1 MPSLG
6 AVPMP
11 CRGHRHTPAPHQRR
25 KQPHRVRHATETRG
39 RNGRNGFRALGRG
52 VLVTARM
59 THRALPRP
67 AATAGPVTIR
77 RQCDAPPG
85 ATERG
90 TRAVR
95 GAGLLRRPT
104 QPAPRKQHARA
115 PSFPPAPPRR
125 VIEHPTARRI
135 GIDRHWH
142 QAGQHAT
149 RGGAARA
156 SAHAPPQGPSPG
168 VFRARARARAA
179 DCPSPR
185 RHALTPHVPPPASIH
200 PPQDGID
207 WRSRPARGLLQA
219 ALSGAS
225 PHPRPHS
232 WSSPRCPPRARR
244 RALLRPPPTP
254 PLRETPPSQH
264 IAPALA
270 ARPGGSPLGARS
282 AGGARKRAPRPARPM
297 PFGLIASH
305 REGRRSGAPP
315 PRPAPPPAPPR
326 AARGTKLRNWSRSRR
341 GGWARGAAGGRAGG
355 VSEVPLLGGPE
366 QAQLPT
372 LRLCSG
378 TRGGRL
384 RWRLAPAVAEGGA
397 RTPWTARRG
406 AQRSRAG
413 HARGVCWVG
422 THIYVLQDR
431 SNEVAPNAAQG
442 ECCRRF
448 EAARGGGGYVCVCVW
463 RERER
468 QSLLQRGAQR
478 AR

>member
-1 MPSLG
+1 
-6 AVPMP
+6 MP

-115 PSFPPAPPRR
+115 PSFPSAPPRR

-168 VFRARARARAA
+168 VSRARARARAA

-282 AGGARKRAPRPARPM
+282 AGGARKRAPRPAPVRCRLDSSPRIARGVAPGRPRRA
-297 PFGLIASH
+297 PHLRRRRRGRHGGRSSATGH
-305 REGRRSGAPP
+305 GRGAGGGREGRRGGGRGESA
-315 PRPAPPPAPPR
+315 RCLFWADRNKRSSLRYAFVPAR
-326 AARGTKLRNWSRSRR
+326 
-341 GGWARGAAGGRAGG
+341 AAGGCAGG
-355 VSEVPLLGGPE
+355 SPRQSRRAAHAPHGLRGEGLSAPGP
-366 QAQLPT
+366 A
-372 LRLCSG
+372 
-378 TRGGRL
+378 TRG
-384 RWRLAPAVAEGGA
+384 VY
-397 RTPWTARRG
+397 
-406 AQRSRAG
+406 
-413 HARGVCWVG
+413 VG
-422 THIYVLQDR
+422 
-431 SNEVAPNAAQG
+431 
-442 ECCRRF
+442 
-448 EAARGGGGYVCVCVW
+448 
-463 RERER
+463 
-468 QSLLQRGAQR
+468 
-478 AR
+478 